1 METGR
6 QCGISL
12 ASRISPNAGHITQV
26 CVSPAVRG
34 TGAGYELLR
43 HTAGMLREHGMN
55 SVSLTVTAGNQS
67 AVGLYER
74 MGFRTKRRFQA
85 LVWEGFS

>member
-1 METGR
+1 
-6 QCGISL
+6 
-12 ASRISPNAGHITQV
+12 
-26 CVSPAVRG
+26 
-34 TGAGYELLR
+34 
-43 HTAGMLREHGMN
+43 MLREHGMN